1 MGNDQSC
8 CRQEAE
14 IASMIPCWA
23 LKRTWPA
30 QAEMAA
36 AGEWD
41 KLKAWQD
48 ELDGGKVVKA
58 TQEEE

>member
-30 QAEMAA
+30 QAET
-36 AGEWD
+36 E
-41 KLKAWQD
+41 K
-48 ELDGGKVVKA
+48 ETVKVQAVI
-58 TQEEE
+58 TEEADV